1 MEMAIATLL
10 LGLAATGLLGLIGDS
25 LEAIRIAREH
35 ERAAALAKST
45 LNEVLTRN
53 PLPLGQGMQGTHGGR
68 FRWLARAEA
77 VEGFERDAAGGE
89 FLRVRVEVWWDSQGG
104 REVIALEGYRRSGA
118 R

>member
-53 PLPLGQGMQGTHGGR
+53 PLPLRQGMQGTDGGR

-104 REVIALEGYRRSGA
+104 RKVIALEGYRRSGA